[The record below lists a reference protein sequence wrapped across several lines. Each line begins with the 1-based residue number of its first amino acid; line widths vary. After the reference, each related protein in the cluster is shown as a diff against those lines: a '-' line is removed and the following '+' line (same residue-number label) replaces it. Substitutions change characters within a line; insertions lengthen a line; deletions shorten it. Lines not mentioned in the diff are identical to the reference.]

1 MGLEQLAR
9 SDRILKWK
17 VDPAMPYCTQCG
29 NEVGT
34 VDRFCARCGKVQ
46 SAGTA
51 SAGAPPPPP
60 PGPGQEYYYQR
71 GNPIAQMSAVDGRT
85 ASLLC
90 YVPIVGWIMSI
101 VVLASVKYRDD
112 LETRFHAFQGLY
124 LFVAWLVTDWVLAP
138 IVSSPSRILL
148 GFHIGGL
155 LKAVLIGAWIFML
168 VKVSQRERFKLPII
182 GDLAEKSVSE
192 QRV

>member
-1 MGLEQLAR
+1 
-9 SDRILKWK
+9 
-17 VDPAMPYCTQCG
+17 MPFCTQCG
-29 NEVGT
+29 NQVGT

-46 SAGTA
+46 GGAAGPA
-51 SAGAPPPPP
+51 PGAGFA
-60 PGPGQEYYYQR
+60 
-71 GNPIAQMSAVDGRT
+71 NPMAQMSAVDSRT

-90 YVPIVGWIMSI
+90 YIPVVGWIMSI

-112 LETRFHAFQGLY
+112 YDTRFHAFQGLY
-124 LFVAWLVTDWVLAP
+124 LFVAWLITDWVL
-138 IVSSPSRILL
+138 SPMMSGASRILL
-148 GFHIGGL
+148 GFHAGGL
-155 LKAVLIGAWIFML
+155 LKACLIGAWIFML